1 MDTVRAEKE
10 PAIDQALPADGT
22 MAAYCDET
30 GCSAATRSKRV
41 ENCKTPHPAREAG
54 PASITVTRRVSAC
67 TQSAPEGGAARSTG
81 WAGTTNP
88 AGNLLHNMAPELVHW
103 PRQRNR
109 TGLARRRRP
118 GPCWRPAPEAPRC
131 RSPVVRPYSSLSTL
145 RCLHDFER
153 CWQKGKFVLGARHRR
168 AGKRRKEL
176 SEPHGYLPAGD
187 KATRSGQP
195 C

>member
-88 AGNLLHNMAPELVHW
+88 SGNLLRNMSPELVHW
-103 PRQRNR
+103 PRQRNLR
-109 TGLARRRRP
+109 RPLHGGAGLAHAGVPPPRLRPLGMARRALLTSYRRYLSQVEQL
-118 GPCWRPAPEAPRC
+118 APYEE
-131 RSPVVRPYSSLSTL
+131 STL
-145 RCLHDFER
+145 RI
-153 CWQKGKFVLGARHRR
+153 
-168 AGKRRKEL
+168 AG
-176 SEPHGYLPAGD
+176 
-187 KATRSGQP
+187 
-195 C
+195 